1 MGGRGKMEK
10 IIYTLAIAG
19 VGGYIG
25 LKLKIPA
32 GAMVGAM
39 LAVGTANLL
48 GFSGQ
53 IPGNFRTVAQICIGG
68 IVGLNITRETVAGLK
83 SLALPAAV
91 LAVSMIGFGL
101 LAGYIISRVSNM
113 DIITA
118 FFSSS
123 PGGMTEMT
131 IMAESAGGNA
141 PQVALMQLA
150 RMLSI
155 VSFLPLIIKW
165 ALRVR
170 A

>member
-1 MGGRGKMEK
+1 MGGRRKVEK
-10 IIYTLAIAG
+10 IIYTLVIAG

-39 LAVGTANLL
+39 LAVGAANLL

-53 IPGNFRTVAQICIGG
+53 IPRDFRTVAQICIGG

-83 SLALPAAV
+83 ALALPAAV

-101 LAGYIISRVSNM
+101 LAGYIISRVSDM

-131 IMAESAGGNA
+131 LMAESAGGDA

-155 VSFLPLIIKW
+155 VTFLPLLIKW

>member
-1 MGGRGKMEK
+1 MEK
-10 IIYTLAIAG
+10 ILYTLGIAG
-19 VGGYIG
+19 IGGYIG
-25 LKLKIPA
+25 LKLKMPA

-39 LAVGTANLL
+39 LAVGAANLL

-53 IPGNFRTVAQICIGG
+53 IPRDFRTVAQICIGG
-68 IVGLNITRETVAGLK
+68 IVGLNITRDTVAGLK
-83 SLALPAAV
+83 VLAMPAAV

-101 LAGYIISRVSNM
+101 LAGYVISRVSSM

-131 IMAESAGGNA
+131 IMAESAGGDA

-155 VSFLPLIIKW
+155 VTFLPLIIKW
-165 ALRVR
+165 VLRLR
-170 A
+170 T